1 VLVDDVR
8 TLLALAMEDL
18 RQVFTSLPDDDHA
31 FVGTEISGVLVDTAR
46 LRATVRE
53 YRKDVEYA
61 KFPPNKV
68 SVAEIDAGDC

>member
-1 VLVDDVR
+1 MLVDDVKA
-8 TLLALAMEDL
+8 LLALAMEDL
-18 RQVFTSLPDDDHA
+18 RRVLKSLPDDDRG

-61 KFPPNKV
+61 RFPPNPV
-68 SVAEIDAGDC
+68 SVAEIDIGD